1 MMLVQEIVLVFA
13 TLTVLIQSHTIPGLG
28 SLHIQDDLS
37 KRANLIDPVYENLKD
52 SEIDFINT
60 HMTNLTN
67 YNTTSDCDLCKFRLR
82 YAKSLIDDYPD
93 QSHLT
98 SLLLFKYC
106 IESNKEKKINVIML
120 ISLSPLIQRTLINL
134 MMISIQVLHKLVDL
148 TSMIMISC
156 IC

>member
-1 MMLVQEIVLVFA
+1 MIFVLKHQYEPMMLVQEIVLVFA

-67 YNTTSDCDLCKFRLR
+67 Y
-82 YAKSLIDDYPD
+82 
-93 QSHLT
+93 
-98 SLLLFKYC
+98 
-106 IESNKEKKINVIML
+106 KIGRAHV
-120 ISLSPLIQRTLINL
+120 
-134 MMISIQVLHKLVDL
+134 
-148 TSMIMISC
+148 
-156 IC
+156 